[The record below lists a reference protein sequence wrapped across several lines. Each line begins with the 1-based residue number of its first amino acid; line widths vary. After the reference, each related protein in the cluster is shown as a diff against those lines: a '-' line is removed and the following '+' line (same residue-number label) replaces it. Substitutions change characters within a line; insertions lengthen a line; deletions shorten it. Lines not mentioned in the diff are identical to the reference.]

1 MRKPYRD
8 ASRGRFIFVLRYKAE
23 EAGISVVR
31 ADLAHTSQ
39 ECSGCGAMLPKDLV
53 HRLAFRIAIWMSTA
67 IRALHATPP
76 PWTWKV
82 FSHGVDGWR
91 EWEPAITMRGPRV
104 PHSRGMP
111 YRLHDQSF
119 GSRMLLEGRPAV
131 VHPRFCAYEDN
142 HINLQS
148 DVCCTGFQS
157 APVQSQRRITEIW
170 MGPLIRPVRSYR
182 NRISSGNHSLSHYPP
197 EDCIIRYHRVV

>member
-53 HRLAFRIAIWMSTA
+53 HKLAFRIAIWMSTA

-131 VHPRFCAYEDN
+131 VHPRFWAYEDN
-142 HINLQS
+142 HIMYARICS
-148 DVCCTGFQS
+148 RMFAVPDSRV
-157 APVQSQRRITEIW
+157 AVQSQRRITEIW

-182 NRISSGNHSLSHYPP
+182 NRI
-197 EDCIIRYHRVV
+197 